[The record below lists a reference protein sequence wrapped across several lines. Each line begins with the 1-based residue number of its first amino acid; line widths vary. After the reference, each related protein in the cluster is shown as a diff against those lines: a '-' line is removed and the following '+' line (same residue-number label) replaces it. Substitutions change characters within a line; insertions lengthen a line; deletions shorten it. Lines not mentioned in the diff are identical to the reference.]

1 MAETTHP
8 MPPSASQA
16 LPLFLSQMR
25 PVLDKLA
32 AAAQVCL
39 QNALLSGNQGLPDR
53 EADAG
58 AAQFHAARRI
68 QNAYRSWLELF
79 LQREKSDKECCTSE
93 EVRRKQEQQNRRAFA
108 EQTSYVLFARLL
120 LARALEDKAIG
131 PGFVSHDDFKGWLAA
146 LKAISQDEADAQG
159 EARLPCIYRRVAEM
173 YRHLFPQAVFDWFE
187 PDDLLLDLIL
197 QRLHQFNFKEI
208 TCDLPGFIYE
218 ALIERAARNRKGNFL
233 TPPEIVEFMLDRAGY
248 SSQAIIGESLLD
260 PSCGSGSFLVHAAR
274 RLRRELQSA
283 LAERSPGERAR
294 RYIEQV
300 RTKLVGLEIDPF
312 ACYLARLNL
321 FIQLLD
327 DLALLWH
334 EGEDPGLE
342 RLAIYNTNSLE
353 MPPTHFKSDKTAG
366 ITEAAMLDEAASV
379 KTLRQTFR
387 YILCNPP
394 YINRGIVLHAKR
406 YKEHPFYREVVR
418 GDENFSVLFLRLATY
433 YLARGGTLCF
443 ICPLNLLGDES
454 TMRAREMF
462 NCTDNWRLRS
472 ITRFYSR
479 TALFPGV
486 LQGVCVICIDHAP
499 AQPTD
504 TIEIRGG
511 ISIPQAEQHAI
522 QVAYTRV
529 THNYPARANWSR
541 PWLVHAQPAVYDLW
555 ECVRRRSRQD
565 LSNLIAGKLEVAKGD
580 VRSTWAQPLL
590 ASPAQ
595 GGCIPLTKGARI
607 EDWGPWSAAAYLD
620 PAASISPNVP
630 NYKSC
635 LWVQKQVQRIANL
648 IHTETVL
655 LLKEVAGLEMQRP
668 LRGTLAWRS
677 AARPFVADE
686 TVLVMYTRD
695 PTYETLACAVFGLLT
710 SSLYNFLFSL
720 FSTNAHANMKEVL
733 RLPVP
738 MWSEELEQRLAAT
751 TRAVLYLSRERYD
764 QEKRYDKILDQQ
776 REKELAARQQFLDKQ
791 VIEAYGI
798 QRATWKRLIAEG
810 VPWTRG
816 STLHNI
822 QARDRT

>member
-1 MAETTHP
+1 MAGTTHT
-8 MPPSASQA
+8 MPPLASQT
-16 LPLFLSQMR
+16 LPLFLSEMR

-39 QNALLSGNQGLPDR
+39 QNALLPGNQGLPE
-53 EADAG
+53 EADSG

-79 LQREKSDKECCTSE
+79 LQPEKSDKECSANE
-93 EVRRKQEQQNRRAFA
+93 EAQRKQEQQHRRAFI

-131 PGFVSHDDFKGWLAA
+131 PGFVSKGDVKSWLAA
-146 LKAISQDEADAQG
+146 LQAIPLDEATAAQG
-159 EARLPCIYRRVAEM
+159 ATSLPHVYLKMAEL

-197 QRLHQFNFKEI
+197 QRLYQFNFKEI

-218 ALIERAARNRKGNFL
+218 ALLERATRNRKGHFL

-260 PSCGSGSFLVHAAR
+260 LSCGSGSFLVHAAR
-274 RLRRELQSA
+274 RLRHALQSSPA
-283 LAERSPGERAR
+283 GRSSGERAK

-300 RTKLVGLEIDPF
+300 QTKLVGLEIDPF

-321 FIQLLD
+321 FIQVLD

-334 EGEDPGLE
+334 EGEDPELE

-353 MPPTHFKSDKTAG
+353 MPLTPLKSDNTAS

-379 KTLRQTFR
+379 KTLRQAFR

-406 YKEHPFYREVVR
+406 YGEHPFYREVVR

-433 YLARGGTLCF
+433 YIARGGTLCF

-454 TMRAREMF
+454 TMRVREMF
-462 NCTDNWRLRS
+462 NRAESWRLRS

-486 LQGVCVICIDHAP
+486 LQGVCVICIDHTP
-499 AQPTD
+499 ARAAD

-511 ISIPQAEQHAI
+511 SSIPEAEQHAI

-541 PWLVHAQPAVYDLW
+541 PWLVHAQPEVYDLW
-555 ECVRRRSRQD
+555 EFVCQQSQQD
-565 LSNLIAGKLEVAKGD
+565 LAGLIAGKLEAAKGD
-580 VRSTWAQPLL
+580 VRSTWSQPLL
-590 ASPAQ
+590 APPVQ
-595 GGCIPLTKGARI
+595 DGIIPLTKGARI
-607 EDWGPWSAAAYLD
+607 EDWGDWSAAAYLD
-620 PAASISPNVP
+620 PAASISPGGP

-668 LRGTLAWRS
+668 IRGTLAWRS

-695 PTYETLACAVFGLLT
+695 PIYETLACAVFGLLT

-720 FSTNAHANMKEVL
+720 FSTNAHANMKEIL

-751 TRAVLYLSRERYD
+751 TRAVLSLSRERYD
-764 QEKRYDKILDQQ
+764 QERQYGKILDQQ
-776 REKELAARQQFLDKQ
+776 WEKELAAGRQFLDKQ

-798 QRATWKRLIAEG
+798 PRATWKRLIADG

-816 STLHNI
+816 SAIHHI
-822 QARDRT
+822 QSRDRT

>member
-1 MAETTHP
+1 
-8 MPPSASQA
+8 
-16 LPLFLSQMR
+16 MR
-25 PVLDKLA
+25 PALDKLA
-32 AAAQVCL
+32 AAALACL
-39 QNALLSGNQGLPDR
+39 QNALLPGNQGLPDR
-53 EADAG
+53 AADAG

-68 QNAYRSWLELF
+68 QNAYRSWLEIS
-79 LQREKSDKECCTSE
+79 LQREKTDQECSANE
-93 EVRRKQEQQNRRAFA
+93 EARGKQEQQHRRAFI

-120 LARALEDKAIG
+120 LARVLEDKAIG
-131 PGFVSHDDFKGWLAA
+131 PGFASHDDFKCWLAA
-146 LKAISQDEADAQG
+146 LKAGSPDDAAASQGAAS
-159 EARLPCIYRRVAEM
+159 LPCIYRRIAEV
-173 YRHLFPQAVFDWFE
+173 YQHLFPQVVFDWFE
-187 PDDLLLDLIL
+187 PDDVLLDLIL

-218 ALIERAARNRKGNFL
+218 ALLERAARNRKGHFL

-260 PSCGSGSFLVHAAR
+260 LSCGSGSFLVHAAR

-283 LAERSPGERAR
+283 LAERSPVERAQ

-300 RTKLVGLEIDPF
+300 RTKLVGLEINPF

-334 EGEDPGLE
+334 EGKAPELE
-342 RLAIYNTNSLE
+342 RLAIYTTNSLE
-353 MPPTHFKSDKTAG
+353 MPPAPLASDNPTG
-366 ITEAAMLDEAASV
+366 ITETAVLDEAASV

-394 YINRGIVLHAKR
+394 YINRGIVLQAQR

-433 YLARGGTLCF
+433 YSARGGTLCF

-454 TMRAREMF
+454 TMRARAMF
-462 NCTDNWRLRS
+462 NCTENWRLRS

-486 LQGVCVICIDHAP
+486 LQGVCVVCIDHAP
-499 AQPTD
+499 AQSTD

-511 ISIPQAEQHAI
+511 SSIPKAEQHAI

-529 THNYPARANWSR
+529 TQNYPVQANWSR
-541 PWLVHAQPAVYDLW
+541 PWLVHAQPEIYDLW
-555 ECVRRRSRQD
+555 EFVHRRSRQD
-565 LSNLIAGKLEVAKGD
+565 LSDLIAGKLEVAKGD
-580 VRSTWAQPLL
+580 VRSTWSRPLL
-590 ASPAQ
+590 APPSQ

-620 PAASISPNVP
+620 PAASISPTVP

-668 LRGTLAWRS
+668 IRGTLAWRS
-677 AARPFVADE
+677 AARPFVTDE
-686 TVLVMYTRD
+686 TVLVMYTHD
-695 PTYETLACAVFGLLT
+695 PLYETLACAVFGLLT

-720 FSTNAHANMKEVL
+720 FSTNAHANMKEIL

-738 MWSEELEQRLAAT
+738 VWSEELEQRLAAS
-751 TRAVLYLSRERYD
+751 TRAIFSLSSEKYD
-764 QEKRYDKILDQQ
+764 QERQYGKILDRQ
-776 REKELAARQQFLDKQ
+776 RGKELAAKRQFLDKQ

-810 VPWTRG
+810 MPWTRG
-816 STLHNI
+816 STIHNI